1 MEKYRKSLRLQSVL
15 IAAGILCLILV
26 QVLAFCG
33 VFTPAVSDAH
43 WSSMYAGFIAGAAF
57 GVTVLFIV
65 GLVKNLRALRSEAR
79 LRRIYAKN
87 NDERWIQI
95 CAKAQGGAYRV
106 SLLVLL
112 LAVIVTGY
120 FSIPVSLTCLVIVF
134 VQSVIGGV
142 LKLYWDRRL

>member
-1 MEKYRKSLRLQSVL
+1 MEKYRKSLRLQSAL

-79 LRRIYAKN
+79 SAPRRRAAPTAF
-87 NDERWIQI
+87 RSS
-95 CAKAQGGAYRV
+95 CCC
-106 SLLVLL
+106 SP
-112 LAVIVTGY
+112 
-120 FSIPVSLTCLVIVF
+120 SS
-134 VQSVIGGV
+134 
-142 LKLYWDRRL
+142 